1 MRVTR
6 WTDVAIWDAIDR
18 HARDA
23 ASWLAVAAEC
33 EGTIR
38 ERLTRRA
45 VPHARAFARLRDA
58 AFAESTRR
66 WRERAA

>member
-6 WTDVAIWDAIDR
+6 WTPSTIWDAIDR

-23 ASWLAVAAEC
+23 ASWLAAAAEC

-38 ERLTRRA
+38 ARLTRRA
-45 VPHARAFARLRDA
+45 VAHARAFGRLRDA
-58 AFAESTRR
+58 AFAESTRQ